1 MNSSQT
7 VDKSMVLPPAPSITD
22 RLRCALPADSAHYG
36 PTVVAHYYSTDS
48 DYRPTLRITDR
59 LCALPTD
66 SAHYRSTLRITDRLC
81 ALPTDSAFYRLLRK
95 K

>member
-59 LCALPTD
+59 LCALPTMFLGA
-66 SAHYRSTLRITDRLC
+66 SRITGYLYILC
-81 ALPTDSAFYRLLRK
+81 LA
-95 K
+95 